1 MTQKLVAYC
10 LDWHVSAS
18 SADDILVDPLAS
30 QADVELRPWDGE
42 TLSERLPPGEPTVF
56 FMLPPPPEVAGAAG
70 ARIVWIPMW
79 DHARIYDRGW
89 WADLP
94 SSLRVVA
101 LSRPVFERAS
111 GAGLPTLNLRYFLD
125 PACMPGTEWGHGR
138 VACYW
143 NRTGMMSPQAVR
155 RMCEE
160 LSLDRLLF
168 REQLDP
174 RIPDPLGYS
183 LPGRLG
189 PTEVISIR
197 PRSRREY
204 LEITREANIFI
215 APRTSEGVG
224 LTFLEAMARG
234 SCVIGYDA
242 PTMNEYIRD
251 GENGLLFKSS
261 HSRLHPAA
269 LGRLARRSPHPV
281 NVDQH
286 WKRLAE
292 ADHATLGER
301 ARADQQAGHELW
313 LDSLAEYRRFVLDW

>member
-1 MTQKLVAYC
+1 MAQKLVAYC
-10 LDWHVSAS
+10 LDWHRSAS
-18 SADDILVDPLAS
+18 SADDILVDPLAG

-42 TLSERLPPGEPTVF
+42 TLSERIPPGEPTVF
-56 FMLPPPPEVAGAAG
+56 YMLPPPPEAMRAAG

-79 DHARIYDRGW
+79 DQARIYDERW
-89 WADLP
+89 WANLP

-101 LSRPVFERAS
+101 LSGPVFERAS
-111 GAGLPTLNLRYFLD
+111 AAGLPTLNLRYFLD
-125 PACMPGTEWGHGR
+125 PADMPRTEWERGR

-155 RMCEE
+155 RMCKE
-160 LSLDRLLF
+160 LLLDRLLF

-174 RIPDPLGYS
+174 RVPDRLGYTM
-183 LPGRLG
+183 PGRVG

-197 PRSRREY
+197 PSSRREY
-204 LEITREANIFI
+204 LEITRQANIFI

-269 LGRLARRSPHPV
+269 LVRFARRLPHPV
-281 NVDQH
+281 NVDQP

-292 ADHATLGER
+292 ADHAALGER
-301 ARADQQAGHELW
+301 GRADHQAGHELW
-313 LDSLAEYRRFVLDW
+313 LGSLAEYRRFVLDW